1 MAQLGLDPEEMT
13 ALGRNMRS
21 ESAKIDSA
29 AKSLDGRLRGV
40 WWKGKDAE
48 KFKSDWQSHRKA
60 LGQVSE
66 ALKAAAQQI
75 DQNVNQ
81 QQQASGS

>member
-13 ALGRNMRS
+13 ALSRNMRS
-21 ESAKIDSA
+21 EAAKIDAA

-48 KFKSDWQSHRKA
+48 KFKGEWQSHRKA
-60 LGQVSE
+60 LAQVSE
-66 ALKAAAQQI
+66 ALNTAARQI
-75 DQNVNQ
+75 DQNVSQ
-81 QQQASGS
+81 QQQASGA

>member
-13 ALGRNMRS
+13 ALSRNMKS
-21 ESAKIDSA
+21 EAAKIESA

-48 KFKSDWQSHRKA
+48 KFKGDWQGHRKA
-60 LGQVSE
+60 LAQVTQ
-66 ALKAAAQQI
+66 ALNNAAQQI
-75 DQNVNQ
+75 DQNVSQ

>member
-13 ALGRNMRS
+13 ALGRSMRA
-21 ESAKIDSA
+21 EAAKIDTA

-48 KFKSDWQSHRKA
+48 KFKGEWQSHRKA
-60 LGQVSE
+60 LAQVSE
-66 ALKAAAQQI
+66 ALNAAARQI
-75 DQNVNQ
+75 DQNVGQ
-81 QQQASGS
+81 QQQASGA

>member
-13 ALGRNMRS
+13 ALSRNMRS
-21 ESAKIDSA
+21 EAAKIDSA

-48 KFKSDWQSHRKA
+48 KFKGDWQAHRKTLA
-60 LGQVSE
+60 QVSE
-66 ALKAAAQQI
+66 ALNAAARQI
-75 DQNVNQ
+75 DQNVSQ
-81 QQQASGS
+81 QQQASGA